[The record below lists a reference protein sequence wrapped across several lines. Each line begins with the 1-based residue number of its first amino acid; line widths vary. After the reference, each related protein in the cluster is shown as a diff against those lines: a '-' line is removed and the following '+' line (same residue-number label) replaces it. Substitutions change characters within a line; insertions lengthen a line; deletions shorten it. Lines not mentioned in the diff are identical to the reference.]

1 MNLSSPHMIYQ
12 TERITIKIL
21 KSEDDRKTV
30 HIGTHIT
37 GNMVA

>member
-1 MNLSSPHMIYQ
+1 MNLSSPNIIYQ
-12 TERITIKIL
+12 TGHITIKIL

-30 HIGTHIT
+30 HIGTHIK